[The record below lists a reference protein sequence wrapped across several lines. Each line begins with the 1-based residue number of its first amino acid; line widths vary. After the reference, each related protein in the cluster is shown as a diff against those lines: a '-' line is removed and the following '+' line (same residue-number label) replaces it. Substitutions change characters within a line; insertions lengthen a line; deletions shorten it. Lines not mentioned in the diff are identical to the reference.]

1 MCNKIETDEKTC
13 CIVSSHV
20 HCTVCAFQIVVLF
33 LHVHVPSKSVDIYRL
48 YKLNRLNSDRI
59 ENTSVCHV
67 ETCIYTLYHVVMH
80 AIHFKMHE
88 RCHPMERHQKKNAR
102 TQTNQK
108 NHLKCELNV
117 TPPPLVV
124 LRRVPCVDLVS
135 TFGRSR
141 GRSHAMFIYGILM
154 VYQSDI
160 HGSFRSACTA
170 HLPSFWRRIAEKIS
184 RK

>member
-1 MCNKIETDEKTC
+1 MCNKIEADEKTC
-13 CIVSSHV
+13 RIVSLHV

-88 RCHPMERHQKKNAR
+88 RC
-102 TQTNQK
+102 
-108 NHLKCELNV
+108 
-117 TPPPLVV
+117 PPPQGKT
-124 LRRVPCVDLVS
+124 PEEKHPY
-135 TFGRSR
+135 TNK
-141 GRSHAMFIYGILM
+141 
-154 VYQSDI
+154 
-160 HGSFRSACTA
+160 
-170 HLPSFWRRIAEKIS
+170 PKKIS
-184 RK
+184 

>member
-1 MCNKIETDEKTC
+1 MCNKIEADEKTC
-13 CIVSSHV
+13 RIVSLHV

-67 ETCIYTLYHVVMH
+67 DICIYTLYHVVMH

-88 RCHPMERHQKKNAR
+88 RCPPPPRKDTRRKTSVHKQTKKN
-102 TQTNQK
+102 Q
-108 NHLKCELNV
+108 LKCELHV

-124 LRRVPCVDLVS
+124 FRRVPCVDLVS

-170 HLPSFWRRIAEKIS
+170 HLPSF
-184 RK
+184 